1 MRSEEGDVRDARC
14 VDGGV
19 EVGRRIS
26 GEAQRVARAGRRGY
40 RDSPLRVQ
48 DGAVSCHQ
56 GRRRLR
62 QLEEVLLVHCVHIED
77 DELHFGVGV
86 CASHRLRHPLVGA
99 IRRGEGAAPLV
110 GSGALASALQGDR
123 CGTNGRSV
131 IAVNRERVVGLVL
144 STRALFFHTTMGAGG
159 AGLGQ
164 RGRHQERAQHFRFL
178 PIGRRPTGRRS
189 LGTKCASLVHAVTR
203 NCRGCINCRGI
214 SFRDVLFKNTQP
226 RAARARHCLRNWLA
240 GRTKHTAM
248 TSITQSMG
256 RINIL
261 R

>member
-26 GEAQRVARAGRRGY
+26 GEGQRVARAGRRGH

-178 PIGRRPTGRRS
+178 PIGRRPTGKTIAVHEGCKLGARS
-189 LGTKCASLVHAVTR
+189 DTKLSWMHVPCVSSL
-203 NCRGCINCRGI
+203 
-214 SFRDVLFKNTQP
+214 P
-226 RAARARHCLRNWLA
+226 Y
-240 GRTKHTAM
+240 
-248 TSITQSMG
+248 
-256 RINIL
+256 
-261 R
+261 